1 MDSATLQ
8 AIQGMENASVSQ
20 DALGNTTIIY
30 EEGRYCCQS
39 RDICI
44 ISGDVCHQGQMLTS
58 FSLCSLAQTSDL
70 SAQNALDLLLNMS
83 NARELVGNALQV
95 GAVAHQKITLY
106 IRECI
111 YMEKCTDCVPQVAV
125 LKSEGKV
132 LENGQAQKVVTF
144 HVSENGET
152 VLQEAYE
159 AANSETGE
167 LTQIAIEDYEGG
179 GEFSVVEQTAEENH
193 SPENR

>member
-1 MDSATLQ
+1 M
-8 AIQGMENASVSQ
+8 
-20 DALGNTTIIY
+20 
-30 EEGRYCCQS
+30 
-39 RDICI
+39 
-44 ISGDVCHQGQMLTS
+44 
-58 FSLCSLAQTSDL
+58 
-70 SAQNALDLLLNMS
+70 
-83 NARELVGNALQV
+83 
-95 GAVAHQKITLY
+95 
-106 IRECI
+106 
-111 YMEKCTDCVPQVAV
+111 AV
-125 LKSEGKV
+125 LKSEGKA

-179 GEFSVVEQTAEENH
+179 GEFSVVEQTAEENN